1 MAVTR
6 FSLFLLPNP
15 ETTKHENTYKTYNYS
30 VHRYNPDLYDRLQP
44 KNTR

>member
-15 ETTKHENTYKTYNYS
+15 KTTNHENTYKTYNFS
-30 VHRYNPDLYDRLQP
+30 IHRFNFDLYDLL
-44 KNTR
+44 